1 MNLNK
6 INEIFDRQIN
16 ASKKYNTSKE
26 YQINKISKEIFN
38 LTVDFDIR
46 DWKTIRSGEY
56 WNVLDSIKDELEK
69 KQYTLSKIKE
79 KLTNDFLIINNLK

>member
-16 ASKKYNTSKE
+16 VSKKDKAYKE

-38 LTVDFDIR
+38 LTIDFDIR
-46 DWKTIRSGEY
+46 DWKIIRSGDY
-56 WNVLDSIKDELEK
+56 WDVLDSIKDELEK

-79 KLTNDFLIINNLK
+79 KLTI